1 MGAAAGQ
8 ALAVVLVLLVAS
20 AGFWV
25 WFWRGELG
33 ALSSPRPRG
42 GATEERNLQVRGRHR
57 AACGVALAAAV
68 AAVTTGCGHLL
79 PGASPAPSASP
90 PAVSL
95 VAVGSTSLRVV
106 AVFSTPKARV
116 QGLQHRYLGRRDAAV
131 FTWDGASAKESFW
144 MINTPQPLSL
154 LWVAGG
160 RVVGHV
166 EMPRCAMSCPTYLP
180 PSSYDTAV
188 EAPAGAFAGVRAGE
202 AVSFS

>member
-1 MGAAAGQ
+1 MGSAAGQ
-8 ALAVVLVLLVAS
+8 ALAVVLVLVVAS

-42 GATEERNLQVRGRHR
+42 GARDERNLQVRGRHR
-57 AACGVALAAAV
+57 AARGVALAAV
-68 AAVTTGCGHLL
+68 GAAVLTGCGHLL
-79 PGASPAPSASP
+79 PGASPAPTASP
-90 PAVSL
+90 PAVSS
-95 VAVGSTSLRVV
+95 VSVGSVSLRVV
-106 AVFSTPKARV
+106 AVFSTAKARV
-116 QGLQHRYLGRRDAAV
+116 QGLQHRTIGPRDAAV
-131 FTWDGASAKESFW
+131 FSWDGASASESFW

-166 EMPRCAMSCPTYLP
+166 EMPRCAMSCPTFKP
-180 PSSYDTAV
+180 PAPYDTAV
-188 EAPAGAFAGVRAGE
+188 EAPGGAFADVRAGE